1 MLGSGRGGDGRTR
14 IRGNILVEFRGV
26 GDVGVDGVDNCII
39 GGVGGAMSGD
49 GGPGIRTVNC
59 SVRVYHGIIISN
71 RWRMCVFCVYRPLC
85 WSGIWLH
92 GGDTHDRDVVIYRWW
107 LIIVGSISRVN
118 TSSVSGD
125 AYDRNV
131 VIYRWWLIVVRGGII
146 FIDI

>member
-1 MLGSGRGGDGRTR
+1 
-14 IRGNILVEFRGV
+14 
-26 GDVGVDGVDNCII
+26 
-39 GGVGGAMSGD
+39 
-49 GGPGIRTVNC
+49 
-59 SVRVYHGIIISN
+59 
-71 RWRMCVFCVYRPLC
+71 
-85 WSGIWLH
+85 LH

-131 VIYRWWLIVVRGGII
+131 VIYRWRLIVVRGGII